1 MNDPLAQ
8 NKNLIFSFFKWTRF
22 GPITFDV
29 TLVLL
34 SFILAWGETWF
45 LDFRVIPL
53 ESKAKEIA
61 GTFGAVDCEQRPLL
75 SNRPGSMLQRYV
87 GGPSL
92 YEGSVANYYSPMES
106 PEASDD
112 EGGRDD
118 AYPAVGVRIPKLYK
132 KKKGYTEKVCSNLQM
147 L

>member
-1 MNDPLAQ
+1 M
-8 NKNLIFSFFKWTRF
+8 

-45 LDFRVIPL
+45 LDFRVLPL
-53 ESKAKEIA
+53 EMKAKEIA
-61 GTFGAVDCEQRPLL
+61 GTFGAADCERRPLL
-75 SNRPGSMLQRYV
+75 GPGGQRPGSMLQRYV

-106 PEASDD
+106 PDTSDNEGKD
-112 EGGRDD
+112 EVYPSGG
-118 AYPAVGVRIPKLYK
+118 VKIPKNYRK
-132 KKKGYTEKVCSNLQM
+132 KKVYTEKVPKLHFLNIPFTASYFIFNKSHIL
-147 L
+147 

>member
-1 MNDPLAQ
+1 M
-8 NKNLIFSFFKWTRF
+8 

-45 LDFRVIPL
+45 LDFRVLPL
-53 ESKAKEIA
+53 EMKAKEIA
-61 GTFGAVDCEQRPLL
+61 GTFGAADCERRPLL
-75 SNRPGSMLQRYV
+75 GPGGQRPGSMLQRYV

-112 EGGRDD
+112 EGKMKCTH
-118 AYPAVGVRIPKLYK
+118 PVGSRFQKTIGKRKFILRRCPNYIFYLNIPLTASYFI
-132 KKKGYTEKVCSNLQM
+132 YNESHL